1 MRKGTVVDCARL
13 PEMDDDNWWLHLYV
27 MFSRVTSLD
36 DLLLLRPPS
45 REVLERGPPKA
56 IREQVAAFQRRA
68 DECRQGTF
76 ARMH

>member
-1 MRKGTVVDCARL
+1 
-13 PEMDDDNWWLHLYV
+13 